1 MVPAAPKRDTLT
13 PTVSPLRGS
22 RKRHRV
28 AQRDATQ
35 GRNLAKTLQLN
46 VRVDEDLVVILQREA
61 TRQRRTVSD
70 VVRLVLTDTLERKP
84 EDEPVAAE

>member
-1 MVPAAPKRDTLT
+1 M
-13 PTVSPLRGS
+13 
-22 RKRHRV
+22 
-28 AQRDATQ
+28 
-35 GRNLAKTLQLN
+35 AKTLQLN